1 MIQYISI
8 FFRNFTEKYE
18 ETMEVDE
25 YRSKILDLL
34 LNAKDGDGAPR
45 LTEKEAKDLSN
56 EFTDQELSDG
66 MPFNTPEE
74 VAEMLLESGL

>member
-1 MIQYISI
+1 
-8 FFRNFTEKYE
+8 
-18 ETMEVDE
+18 MEVDE

-34 LNAKDGDGAPR
+34 LNAKDGDGTPR

-56 EFTDQELSDG
+56 EFSDQELLDG

>member
-1 MIQYISI
+1 
-8 FFRNFTEKYE
+8 
-18 ETMEVDE
+18 MEVDE

-34 LNAKDGDGAPR
+34 LNAKDDKGTPR
-45 LTEKEAKDLSN
+45 LTEKEAKDLAN
-56 EFTDQELSDG
+56 EFSDNELLDG